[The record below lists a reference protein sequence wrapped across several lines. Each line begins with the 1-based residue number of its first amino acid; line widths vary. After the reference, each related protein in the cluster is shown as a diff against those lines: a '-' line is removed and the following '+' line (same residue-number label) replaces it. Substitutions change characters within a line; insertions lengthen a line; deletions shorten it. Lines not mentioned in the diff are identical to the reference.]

1 MKFEEIVQQI
11 SQQAGASV
19 GVGVLVEYPLSRPRH
34 TVHGSLLDKGGRKHT
49 APYDVRKA
57 SVVLLVEGHQHRTT
71 TVLSAVPIRWKSWQR
86 VRFAN
91 ISLDGCEFVHQDKQ
105 IQICELQDDGQY
117 AGGQISDFYILDL
130 SGRTPD
136 VFDLMAHAKALR
148 ESLINSGFEAED
160 LKFLATC
167 GDLEWLAVRYPK
179 YVPEPL
185 SERVMEVQKDEAE
198 ADIDI
203 IENDIKYIKSE
214 LGNRQNDLLEAKDRA
229 KPQWRWLKSFFAKPI
244 IGELT
249 SLGIVVYALFASIMA
264 FVFQATL
271 NDLITSPNENAL
283 ALAGGIFL
291 AVIVVGT
298 YKYNKKAS
306 KLAKG
311 ILMKQN
317 CIEESRDRQTEKHFQ
332 NLQKP

>member
-1 MKFEEIVQQI
+1 MLFEDIVQQI
-11 SQQAGASV
+11 SQQAGVRV
-19 GVGVLVEYPLSRPRH
+19 GVGVLVEYPLSRPRQKVLG
-34 TVHGSLLDKGGRKHT
+34 TLLGKWGRKHT
-49 APYDVRKA
+49 APHNVRKA

-71 TVLSAVPIRWKSWQR
+71 AVFSAVPICWKNWQK
-86 VRFAN
+86 VRSTN
-91 ISLDGCEFVHQDKQ
+91 ISFDGYEFFRQDEQ

-117 AGGQISDFYILDL
+117 AGGQISDFYVLDL
-130 SGRTPD
+130 SGQTPD

-148 ESLINSGFEAED
+148 ESLINRGYEPED
-160 LKFLATC
+160 LKFFATC

-185 SERVMEVQKDEAE
+185 NERVMEVQQDEAE
-198 ADIDI
+198 DDIDV

-214 LGNRQNDLLEAKDRA
+214 LENRQNDLLEARDRA

-249 SLGIVVYALFASIMA
+249 SLGIAVYALFVSILA
-264 FVFQATL
+264 FVFQTTL

-291 AVIVVGT
+291 VIIVVGT
-298 YKYNKKAS
+298 YRYNKKAS

-317 CIEESRDRQTEKHFQ
+317 CIEESRDRRTEKHFQ